1 MIIKRMNALLILCLA
16 VLCLV
21 LTACPAPGDGTIEDG
36 AAPVEETVDE
46 AAEDATNE

>member
-1 MIIKRMNALLILCLA
+1 MVFKRLNALLILCLA

-36 AAPVEETVDE
+36 AAPVEETT
-46 AAEDATNE
+46 EDASQ